1 MFGIAEA
8 FAVASY
14 QQAARVRRDERERER
29 LAAAGLTPM
38 EVEQVMLREREVL
51 AMERQANAME
61 RAADRKPH
69 RWFR

>member
-14 QQAARVRRDERERER
+14 QQAARVERDERERER

-51 AMERQANAME
+51 AMERQASAME
-61 RAADRKPH
+61 QAAGKQP
-69 RWFR
+69 RWGFR